1 MATLTP
7 RQRSHARSLRRDDT
21 STEQRLWTALRYRR
35 LNGVKFVRQ
44 LPIGP
49 YIADFAC
56 RAAKLIVEVDGA
68 THSAEEEIAHDMART
83 AYLREHGWRV
93 MRVWSDD
100 VVRNL
105 DDVLDEIL
113 RQCSTP

>member
-68 THSAEEEIAHDMART
+68 THSAEEDSLPARRVFYFVHMNTVYAHMKQQLLLYRSNDKF
-83 AYLREHGWRV
+83 L
-93 MRVWSDD
+93 
-100 VVRNL
+100 
-105 DDVLDEIL
+105 
-113 RQCSTP
+113 